1 MSSVI
6 SNTTDGHQSS
16 GVVSHASGWNAAHD
30 HVGFSAPTTNQ
41 ASTTVFGPRA
51 ESASFRG
58 GIYFITRAFFDFN
71 LSGVSIPAGQTIT
84 EAFFKI
90 KTATNGGHDNIV
102 VKSAHDPST
111 TSDSWF
117 STWLTGQGI
126 TLSGWSSSDV
136 TAYSSNYTAASG
148 GSFSTVTLNS
158 TALTDLNSAA
168 GTSTPFKIAVI
179 NYDFDYLDVDP
190 QPSSGLQRTGCFFA
204 DSSNSARRPSIT
216 LTIGTAST
224 GYGSNV
230 IGVAS
235 SDIAKVNGV
244 ATGDIGKVIGV
255 D

>member
-6 SNTTDGHQSS
+6 SNTTDGRQTSA
-16 GVVSHASGWNAAHD
+16 VVSVASGWGAAHD
-30 HVGFSAPTTNQ
+30 HVGFSTPTTNE
-41 ASTTVFGPRA
+41 ASTTIFGPRA
-51 ESASFRG
+51 EFASFRG
-58 GIYFITRAFFDFN
+58 GIYFISRAFFDFD

-102 VKSAHDPST
+102 VKSGHDPST

-190 QPSSGLQRTGCFFA
+190 QPSSGLQRTGCHFA
-204 DSSNSARRPSIT
+204 DDTNSGNRPNLALNFGAAT
-216 LTIGTAST
+216 T
-224 GYGSNV
+224 GYGNNV
-230 IGVAS
+230 IGVSS

-244 ATGDIGKVIGV
+244 ATGNIGKVIGV

>member
-1 MSSVI
+1 MSTIV
-6 SNTTDGHQSS
+6 SNTTDGRQSS
-16 GVVSHASGWNAAHD
+16 AVVSHASGWGAAHD
-30 HVGFSAPTTNQ
+30 HVGFTAPTTNEQ
-41 ASTTVFGPRA
+41 STTIFGPRA

-58 GIYFITRAFFDFN
+58 GIYFISRAFFDFD
-71 LSGVSIPAGQTIT
+71 LSGVDLSGGNSI
-84 EAFFKI
+84 
-90 KTATNGGHDNIV
+90 TAASFSIMTDTNGGHDNIV
-102 VKSAHDPST
+102 VKSGHDPST

-136 TAYSSNYTAASG
+136 TAYSSNYTAASSG
-148 GSFSTVTLNS
+148 VFSVVTLNS
-158 TALTDLNSAA
+158 NALSDLNTNA